1 MVASGHRRA
10 ACAALSVLVVLA
22 TASATSARRAAAPAL
37 TLDDASATAV
47 WKEGYLRP
55 GAAIRFSGSV
65 AGPSHITAILRPKSG
80 PKRVTAKVE
89 FDVAGAGSFSERID
103 LPPRP
108 LPGTYSLR
116 LVGTSGG
123 AKLPA
128 AQATVSIPTPPE
140 GVVARSEVS
149 LAKGGKQVPRQ
160 GQVPVVKGTP
170 TTIWVRYRFLY
181 PPKGHDV
188 KVTWNLH
195 WRHRLGVI
203 DKKYGKTIDTFVK
216 SGAPLPAGVWNVV
229 LTVDG
234 RVAKQT
240 SVHIVR

>member
-1 MVASGHRRA
+1 MVAYGHRRA
-10 ACAALSVLVVLA
+10 TCAALATAVLLT

-37 TLDDASATAV
+37 TLDKASVTAV

-55 GAAIRFSGSV
+55 GAAIRFSGTA
-65 AGPSHITAILRPKSG
+65 AGPSHIKAILRPKTG
-80 PKRVTAKVE
+80 PKRVTAAIE
-89 FDVAGAGSFSERID
+89 FDVAAAGSFKEKIE
-103 LPPRP
+103 LTPRP
-108 LPGTYSLR
+108 IPGAYTLR
-116 LVGTSGG
+116 LVGTSAGS
-123 AKLPA
+123 KLPA
-128 AQATVSIPTPPE
+128 AQANVSIPTPPE

-181 PPKGHDV
+181 PPKGRNI

-195 WRHRLGVI
+195 WRHKLGVV

-234 RVAKQT
+234 RIAKQT
-240 SVHIVR
+240 SVHVVR

>member
-1 MVASGHRRA
+1 M
-10 ACAALSVLVVLA
+10 
-22 TASATSARRAAAPAL
+22 
-37 TLDDASATAV
+37 
-47 WKEGYLRP
+47 
-55 GAAIRFSGSV
+55 
-65 AGPSHITAILRPKSG
+65 
-80 PKRVTAKVE
+80 TAKIE
-89 FDVAGAGSFSERID
+89 FDVAAAGPFSDKIE

-108 LPGTYSLR
+108 LPGKYSLR
-116 LVGTSGG
+116 LVGTSDGK
-123 AKLPA
+123 KLPA
-128 AQATVSIPTPPE
+128 AQTNVEIPTPAE

-149 LAKGGKQVPRQ
+149 LAKGGKQVPRE

-181 PPKGHDV
+181 PPKGHTI

-195 WRHRLGVI
+195 WHHKLGVV

-234 RVAKQT
+234 KIAKQT